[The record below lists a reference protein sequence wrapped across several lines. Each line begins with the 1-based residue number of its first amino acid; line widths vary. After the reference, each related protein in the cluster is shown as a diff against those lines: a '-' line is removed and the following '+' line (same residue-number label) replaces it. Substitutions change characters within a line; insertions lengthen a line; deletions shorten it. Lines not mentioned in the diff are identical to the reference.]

1 VIIDVSNSCQ
11 RIITQDQPGPQD
23 CHGCPYKT
31 FSTDNLQAA
40 LLAAYGPQGL
50 TMNDLPEVLN
60 SAKAGHY
67 QIACTRVFEIT
78 HKLKKGE
85 GVGDGESVDHPN
97 R

>member
-1 VIIDVSNSCQ
+1 
-11 RIITQDQPGPQD
+11 
-23 CHGCPYKT
+23 
-31 FSTDNLQAA
+31 
-40 LLAAYGPQGL
+40 
-50 TMNDLPEVLN
+50 MNDLPEIMN

-78 HKLKKGE
+78 HSLKKGE